1 MGRTKAQTTK
11 RGRANYGKNKQRGDT
26 GEKRVKEIL
35 EDRGYRVKLSEN
47 GRGFA
52 DLVARKGGKT
62 KRIQVKNITSR
73 RILTASAA
81 RKRIA
86 GKPFD
91 IKRIPKDGE
100 VWVFDKDG
108 RRYVFGGKRAEDL

>member
-1 MGRTKAQTTK
+1 MAATKAQRTE
-11 RGRANYGKNKQRGDT
+11 RGRKNYGRNKTRGDS
-26 GEKRVKEIL
+26 GEKAVRDALK
-35 EDRGYRVKLSEN
+35 RQGYTVTQSDS

-52 DLVARKGGKT
+52 DLTARKDGKM

-73 RILTASAA
+73 RFLTASAA
-81 RKRIA
+81 RKRVKGA
-86 GKPFD
+86 PFN

-108 RRYVFGGKRAEDL
+108 RRYVFGEKRK